1 MADSVLKAGKMKLS
15 FSIFFSGLAQCFFAS
30 FLQPKPSS
38 DIPVIAPDFSL
49 LFQPFVHPGD
59 LLFPEILYHWQ
70 MMSPN
75 GTVTELNQLR
85 AGEVVAVFTCFE
97 LPLLHATLVNVAGHM
112 MLNCGTGSTYA
123 SATVA
128 GFIL

>member
-1 MADSVLKAGKMKLS
+1 MADSVAKAGKIELS
-15 FSIFFSGLAQCFFAS
+15 FSIFFSRLAQCFFAS
-30 FLQPKPSS
+30 FLQSNPSL

-49 LFQPFVHPGD
+49 LFQPFVYPGD

-85 AGEVVAVFTCFE
+85 AGELVAVFTCFE
-97 LPLLHATLVNVAGHM
+97 IPLLHTTPVNVAGCM
-112 MLNCGTGSTYA
+112 MPNCGTGSTYA